1 MKKILIALLVLTVAC
16 TKSVPL
22 PKEPAPANKK
32 FHEQVKALQGHK
44 PAVL

>member
-1 MKKILIALLVLTVAC
+1 MKKILIALLVLISAC
-16 TKSVPL
+16 TKSELL
-22 PKEPAPANKK
+22 PKEPAHGNKK